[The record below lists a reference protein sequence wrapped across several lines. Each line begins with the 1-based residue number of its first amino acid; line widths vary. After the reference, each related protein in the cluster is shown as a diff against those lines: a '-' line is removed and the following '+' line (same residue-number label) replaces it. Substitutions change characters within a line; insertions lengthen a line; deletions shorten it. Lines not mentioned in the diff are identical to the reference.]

1 MGSVW
6 TRSPADRV
14 TRDPAALGGK
24 RGESRERR
32 DLDRHVKASVIS
44 SHTAESVLKIRW
56 NHRFEPA
63 PIIKGGDI
71 REAQV
76 LRYPQSRQI
85 KPNKLSAS

>member
-6 TRSPADRV
+6 TQSPADRV

-24 RGESRERR
+24 RGRERR
-32 DLDRHVKASVIS
+32 DLDGHVKASAIS
-44 SHTAESVLKIRW
+44 SHTAESVLRIRW

-63 PIIKGGDI
+63 QIIKGGDI

-85 KPNKLSAS
+85 KPSKLSAS